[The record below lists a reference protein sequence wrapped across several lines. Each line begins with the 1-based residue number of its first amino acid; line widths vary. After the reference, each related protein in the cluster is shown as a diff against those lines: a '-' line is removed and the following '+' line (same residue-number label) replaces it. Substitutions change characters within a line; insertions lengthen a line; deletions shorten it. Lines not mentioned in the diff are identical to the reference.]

1 MKIGIVSDL
10 HLEFRDAAKC
20 ADIVWKIRDAK
31 CDLIVMA
38 GDIHPS
44 KEFRENLIESIE
56 TGDNLTGSNRSDRGD
71 TNKPVRFVMGNHDWY
86 HSDFYVPD
94 IEDANNIVSSPL
106 FTNFAECP
114 NTIAISA
121 FRINDFR
128 MTRMLDPNRYRDA
141 YYDHVDH
148 IFDSKAAVVVTH
160 WSPTMKAVSKR
171 FEGELL
177 NSYFCNNLDERIKNS
192 NKKLWVFGHV
202 HSRWDFMIGDCRMVS
217 NPVGYPREISEA
229 YDVKIVEV

>member
-10 HLEFRDAAKC
+10 HMEFWDAAKC

-71 TNKPVRFVMGNHDWY
+71 TNKPVRAVMGNHDWY
-86 HSDFYVPD
+86 HSDFYIPEVEYGD
-94 IEDANNIVSSPL
+94 NIVSSPL
-106 FTNFAECP
+106 FTNFHNDPIYKIRAQMCV
-114 NTIAISA
+114 
-121 FRINDFR
+121 NDFR
-128 MTRMLDPNRYRDA
+128 CTKELTPENYVDGFN
-141 YYDHVDH
+141 DHVEK
-148 IFDSKAAVVVTH
+148 IFDAEEEVVVTH
-160 WSPTMKAVSKR
+160 WSPTMKAVSPR
-171 FEGELL
+171 FVGDSL
-177 NSYFCNNLDERIKNS
+177 NPYFCNDLDERIKDS

-217 NPVGYPREISEA
+217 NPLGYPREISES